1 MSKHL
6 QKLAA
11 AGLVVTRRE
20 GYYVLYSAD
29 LARLKP
35 LSGTLLDYLGDS

>member
-11 AGLVVTRRE
+11 VGLVATRRD

-29 LARLKP
+29 LERLRP
-35 LSGTLLDYLGDS
+35 LSGTLLEYLGE

>member
-6 QKLAA
+6 QKWAA
-11 AGLVVTRRE
+11 AGIVATRRD

-29 LARLKP
+29 LERLRP
-35 LSGTLLDYLGDS
+35 LSGTLLEYLGE